1 MLEEGLEHGHVA
13 VNTTI
18 YCVIQQQQVAN
29 WKFIHEPMTTIFCES
44 CKKKKT
50 IIQLQKKDHRW
61 KQYFGFKRTLTV
73 IACLTEHHPS
83 EFPLPSMAEG
93 GYGYFLEQHDGP
105 WNCIIFD
112 ICSRLCSKKNWRE
125 PIALNLWN
133 LRRPASDFYKKL
145 RFLVTREKKLGITG
159 HWALL
164 EHILVAM
171 RSWGLHN
178 KEPLGLLSGKTVV
191 RWNTKI
197 V

>member
-1 MLEEGLEHGHVA
+1 MSLWQLFFAKA
-13 VNTTI
+13 V
-18 YCVIQQQQVAN
+18 
-29 WKFIHEPMTTIFCES
+29 
-44 CKKKKT
+44 KKKKKQSSDCKKR
-50 IIQLQKKDHRW
+50 IIDENNIL
-61 KQYFGFKRTLTV
+61 GFKRTLTV

-93 GYGYFLEQHDGP
+93 GYGYFLKQHDGP
-105 WNCIIFD
+105 WNSIIFY

-159 HWALL
+159 HWVLL
-164 EHILVAM
+164 EHSLVAV
-171 RSWGLHN
+171 RSWELHN
-178 KEPLGLLSGKTVV
+178 EEPLGLLWGKNVV